1 MTDFDL
7 SGFLLQ
13 FFDEAKERLVAVNRR
28 LVLLESGKLDEQ
40 GLAQLCRDAHTIK
53 GSAEMLGVKD
63 ISALSHLLE
72 DAVAFVKAEKPDPK
86 SHPMM
91 QFIFDI
97 HDQLVERLKHP
108 DAEIRIDSAPYAEQF
123 NKICGKTSEIK
134 KAEQAEGNT
143 APVQKE
149 GAEPAVRRRPR
160 KPAAK
165 KMTINRNLIAAVMGT
180 IEGSLKKPKPEKGSD
195 QAVSKQKGGDAD
207 ISVAVEEICFRPDIA
222 SLEQASKREVDNSS
236 GNFLRVDRSRLNRLS
251 NQIIELSS
259 DRYRSSAL
267 EGELDRLMQDFIQ
280 LRELLFAPSSTQ
292 ESVDHR
298 SEFDQRL
305 RQLHKT
311 GEHLRMQ
318 QRRSSAM
325 LDDLRKQ
332 VFGLML
338 RPISSLFSVFPRTVR
353 DLAARSGKKVQ
364 LLISGDAIEMDQLA
378 AESLSEPLIHLINN
392 AVAHGIE
399 TPEERLAAGKPEEA
413 QITITAR
420 QQGTKV
426 CIEVIDDGRGIKIEQ
441 LRNKAVSSGI
451 ISASEA
457 EEMDSSEILELI
469 FHPGFSTL
477 AVANEA
483 AGRGIGLNV
492 VMNAM
497 REVTGSVHIQT
508 QPGKGTKFILNLPV
522 SVAIQKANTFSVAGN
537 RFGMLS
543 NLIVKVLS
551 LDTQTVEK
559 GHGAYH
565 QGYISYQGHR
575 VPIID
580 LYPALNTSERSHQG
594 SNIMIV
600 EHFEG
605 FLGVLV
611 DEVHDECEI
620 IVRDIDPY
628 LKFYQ
633 PVGLMGNAIAE
644 DGTVLLLIEPN
655 GLKEMWR
662 TSPEYDSGLI
672 EEATA
677 AEASEFSHKVLLV
690 DDSTIALK
698 IEKMIFES
706 LGFTVETAVGG
717 MDALEKIGLQVYQL
731 MVTDMKM
738 PGIDGA
744 ELIAQVRA
752 DERYAELP
760 IMVIAT
766 LEAEKDKKR
775 AMQAGANAFLGKRHL
790 KGHEDLLNKTI
801 RSILGIDVGE

>member
-7 SGFLLQ
+7 SSFLVQ
-13 FFDEAKERLVAVNRR
+13 FFDEAKERLITVNRS
-28 LVLLESGKLDEQ
+28 LVLLESGNLDEQ

-72 DAVAFVKAEKPDPK
+72 DGVEFVRSEKLVSG
-86 SHPMM
+86 SHPMT
-91 QFIFDI
+91 QFLFDL
-97 HDQLVERLKHP
+97 HDLLQDRLKHP
-108 DAEIRIDSAPYAEQF
+108 DAESRIDVSPVVDQF
-123 NKICGKTSEIK
+123 NALRGGLPELETSATVN
-134 KAEQAEGNT
+134 KAKEQKGGGGLA
-143 APVQKE
+143 ARKR
-149 GAEPAVRRRPR
+149 ARRPAV
-160 KPAAK
+160 
-165 KMTINRNLIAAVMGT
+165 KMSVNKNIIAAVMGS
-180 IEGSLKKPKPEKGSD
+180 IEGSLKENSNKDESVIEVTARARKPEEE
-195 QAVSKQKGGDAD
+195 SKE
-207 ISVAVEEICFRPDIA
+207 EEICFRPAID
-222 SLEQASKREVDNSS
+222 SLEKVHDSLEENS

-251 NQIIELSS
+251 NQIIELTS
-259 DRYRSSAL
+259 DRYRSSSLESDL
-267 EGELDRLMQDFIQ
+267 EGLMHDFKQ
-280 LRELLFAPSSTQ
+280 LRQQLF
-292 ESVDHR
+292 ESGVLQGRIDHS

-311 GEHLRMQ
+311 GEQLRMQ

-338 RPISSLFSVFPRTVR
+338 RPISSLFSLFPRTVR
-353 DLAARSGKKVQ
+353 DLAARNGKKVQ
-364 LLISGDAIEMDQLA
+364 LLISGDAVEMDQLA

-420 QQGTKV
+420 QQGTEV
-426 CIEVIDDGRGIKIEQ
+426 CIEVIDDGRGIEIEQ
-441 LRNKAVSSGI
+441 LRDKAVSSGI
-451 ISASEA
+451 ITASESQ
-457 EEMDSSEILELI
+457 EMDSSELLELI
-469 FHPGFSTL
+469 FHSGFSTL

-492 VMNAM
+492 VLNVM

-508 QPGKGTKFILNLPV
+508 QPGKGTKFILKLPV

-543 NLIVKVLS
+543 NLIVKVLPKHA
-551 LDTQTVEK
+551 QTIET
-559 GHGAYH
+559 GQGAYH
-565 QGYISYQGHR
+565 QGFINYEGHR
-575 VPIID
+575 VPLID
-580 LYPALNTSERSHQG
+580 LYPALTLNTTSYDQHG
-594 SNIMIV
+594 SSIMVI

-611 DEVHDECEI
+611 DEVHDEREI

-662 TSPEYDSGLI
+662 TSPEFD
-672 EEATA
+672 TA
-677 AEASEFSHKVLLV
+677 LTEVVDRAGFDQRVLLV

-698 IEKMIFES
+698 VEKVMFES
-706 LGFTVETAVGG
+706 LGFTVDIAVGG
-717 MDALEKIGLQVYQL
+717 MDALEKIGLQSYQL
-731 MVTDMKM
+731 LVTDMKM

-744 ELIAQVRA
+744 ELIKRVRA
-752 DERYAELP
+752 EPRYAELP
-760 IMVIAT
+760 ILVIAT
-766 LEAEKDKKR
+766 LEAENDHKR
-775 AMQAGANAFLGKRHL
+775 AKKAGANAFLSKRQL
-790 KGHEDLLNKTI
+790 KGREGVLVNTLI
-801 RSILGIDVGE
+801 SILGIDEQGL